1 MVELEITIYRGVD
14 CRTTLSWTRLLCF
27 LTKIVVAIL
36 VTIGSVSARND
47 PRETKGIIYEVA
59 DSVISGTFVEITQ
72 RLELNLLM
80 LATKHTRTKC
90 LDSNY

>member
-1 MVELEITIYRGVD
+1 M
-14 CRTTLSWTRLLCF
+14 F

-47 PRETKGIIYEVA
+47 PPETKGIIYEVQKQTLLLA
-59 DSVISGTFVEITQ
+59 VLGSNNSKGPVEKRPT
-72 RLELNLLM
+72 
-80 LATKHTRTKC
+80 TKC

>member
-1 MVELEITIYRGVD
+1 M
-14 CRTTLSWTRLLCF
+14 
-27 LTKIVVAIL
+27 VAIL

-72 RLELNLLM
+72 RLVLM
-80 LATKHTRTKC
+80 LNWPQNTLVLQSVWIPIIEGGRH
-90 LDSNY
+90 